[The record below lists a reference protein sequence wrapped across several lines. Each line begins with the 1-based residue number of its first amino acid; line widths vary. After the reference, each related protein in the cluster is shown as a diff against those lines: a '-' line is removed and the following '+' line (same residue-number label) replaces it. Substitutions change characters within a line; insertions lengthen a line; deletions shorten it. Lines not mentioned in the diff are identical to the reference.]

1 MLIVVNFDLSSLEV
15 KTCEWW
21 QFTCEN
27 GDCIDDRLVCNNH
40 PDCRD
45 RSDESDCDHHGELD
59 CFITGMEHWCK
70 VSVVSAF
77 LFDIYYIFIT
87 HLLQ

>member
-45 RSDESDCDHHGELD
+45 RSDESDCDHHGELGLLYNWNGALVQSFS
-59 CFITGMEHWCK
+59 CFC
-70 VSVVSAF
+70 
-77 LFDIYYIFIT
+77 
-87 HLLQ
+87 LLI